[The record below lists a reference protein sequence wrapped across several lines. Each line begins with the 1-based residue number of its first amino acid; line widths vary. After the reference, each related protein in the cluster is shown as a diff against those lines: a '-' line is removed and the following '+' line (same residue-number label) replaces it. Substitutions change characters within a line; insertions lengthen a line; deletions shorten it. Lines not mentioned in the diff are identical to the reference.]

1 MKLGKFFILFILVSG
16 LVSCSSSFNSNE
28 LAFEITTMSNA
39 QKQAEL
45 HDKKIIVDVYTVW
58 CTWCKKLENEIY
70 PDPRIGAIVNE
81 YFYVVRIDAESQEE
95 IVYNG
100 RKIKMADFAQ
110 LLGVSTY
117 PSTVFIDRN
126 GTTIGQQSG
135 FMEVEVFEKLLA
147 FVGSSAYRTMQF
159 DEFSVNS
166 LPLKSRSSTSR
177 NQNTVGN

>member
-1 MKLGKFFILFILVSG
+1 MIFGRIILLG
-16 LVSCSSSFNSNE
+16 LVVALLSSCSGSGGGERDFDY
-28 LAFEITTMSNA
+28 FTMAKA
-39 QKQAEL
+39 QKLAESN
-45 HDKKIIVDVYTVW
+45 DKKIIVDVYTDW
-58 CTWCKKLENEIY
+58 CTYCKKLENEVY
-70 PDPRIGAIVNE
+70 PDARIGQVVNE
-81 YFYVVRIDAESQEE
+81 YFYVVRINAESEEE

-100 RKIKMADFAQ
+100 RKISMSDFAH

-117 PSTVFIDRN
+117 PSTVFIDKK

-166 LPLKSRSSTSR
+166 LPFRSSQR
-177 NQNTVGN
+177 NQAAAAGN